1 MNLVSFIGE
10 KNIDHLLKQKNC
22 IPILRMAERE
32 QWCGS
37 VEISIPDTDTRGP
50 QFKSS
55 HQQNFKIN
63 TFTINS

>member
-37 VEISIPDTDTRGP
+37 VDTSIASDTRGP
-50 QFKSS
+50 RFKSS
-55 HQQNFKIN
+55 HQQNFKMN
-63 TFTINS
+63 TFTINC